1 MGIKKWSS
9 RIKGS
14 KNEAITKAGK
24 GKTDANGALVRTNSS
39 RNPLGGPQAGRP
51 IKPGKPEKK
60 LRKTKK
66 I

>member
-24 GKTDANGALVRTNSS
+24 GKTDANGDLVRTNSS
-39 RNPLGGPQAGRP
+39 RNPRGGPQAGRP